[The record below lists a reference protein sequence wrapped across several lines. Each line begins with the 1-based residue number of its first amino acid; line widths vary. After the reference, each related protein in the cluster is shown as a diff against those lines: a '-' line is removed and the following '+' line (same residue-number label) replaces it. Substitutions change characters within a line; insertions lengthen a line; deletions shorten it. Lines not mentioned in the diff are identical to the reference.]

1 MRSRRSLPIVSVNS
15 FLFPSPVAVCV
26 CVCVCVNDVNDL
38 WLWCIISFFFLSL
51 SDFFE
56 RRHLRVVF
64 FFFPF
69 FFFLSFSF
77 HHGGPNG
84 RCRATHRLL
93 PSYHCWWRH
102 RYSLVFILFFFL
114 FSVVV
119 VVVVVPV
126 IIWFWSFPVS
136 SIDFEYFFLC
146 WFQSCSIFFFKSK
159 RYFDVIRVECIGNRI
174 HDRTWFGFTSLEPGA
189 NQQIIKVQSPPPS
202 TRNQRLLSA
211 TANRWSSC
219 RSTHTAAVPRRR
231 KSRAK

>member
-1 MRSRRSLPIVSVNS
+1 MRELWGPDYRCFVVFLLFFFSKTKIKNFLFSDYFCFSFFVVVIFSLMRSRRSLPIVSVNS

-64 FFFPF
+64 FSFPF

-93 PSYHCWWRH
+93 PSYHC
-102 RYSLVFILFFFL
+102 
-114 FSVVV
+114 
-119 VVVVVPV
+119 
-126 IIWFWSFPVS
+126 
-136 SIDFEYFFLC
+136 
-146 WFQSCSIFFFKSK
+146 
-159 RYFDVIRVECIGNRI
+159 
-174 HDRTWFGFTSLEPGA
+174 
-189 NQQIIKVQSPPPS
+189 
-202 TRNQRLLSA
+202 
-211 TANRWSSC
+211 
-219 RSTHTAAVPRRR
+219 
-231 KSRAK
+231 